1 MGTHEIVY
9 HERGILDE
17 MMEREEANYLEHG
30 LDNIYLTSDFQQES
44 TEEKAKVCV
53 EIVKAWLK
61 LYTQQEQ
68 ESYSIYVQGFY
79 WLNLF
84 VTGNHSYEYWENL
97 FQNNNYRDVVI
108 ASEIPDDPVQRLV
121 FHFVFD
127 WKTKFKI
134 FFLDNEVEN
143 QQKVNVLRKQLENI
157 LYIYQ
162 RRLHGSTWRM
172 LSLPDESLKQ
182 ALLGDGATVTITGD
196 DGDPLK
202 FITGQTLTAS
212 ASQGISKD
220 SADGPK
226 PDNLDKELF
235 KDVLEYAENSDP
247 NLKLDSWTLIRA
259 SFKYEDDGEKKEV
272 ICYAFSG
279 VSEDKRRIPSEWW
292 KSVKHNNFYL
302 EEDRDI
308 FVPVVDA
315 NQLGPNLVE
324 SIFSAC
330 RPFYEEDLLEL
341 TMLIAFEQ
349 QEESQFKI
357 LENRKDLDT
366 LNYGEYYDIVVG
378 LLNSYDEKIM
388 KVVFRALQLPYNIK
402 LFAKLVQKLTCGL
415 KNPKFTPN
423 EDGLNVAILEINLM
437 GKANHADIPTSTEL
451 LELTKT
457 VAGISSRV
465 LSKLKLEL
473 EKLPSSY
480 LDNLEKRLKPARCGE
495 DNVLSFLLGKLIQN
509 VKTFLTT
516 PVKFVALDKANLDGK
531 SFCPR
536 CDRKVRFFSICPSIL
551 RSLGVTG
558 NDDLLKKLQE
568 RFVEMNTTPN
578 NV

>member
-1 MGTHEIVY
+1 
-9 HERGILDE
+9 
-17 MMEREEANYLEHG
+17 
-30 LDNIYLTSDFQQES
+30 
-44 TEEKAKVCV
+44 
-53 EIVKAWLK
+53 
-61 LYTQQEQ
+61 
-68 ESYSIYVQGFY
+68 
-79 WLNLF
+79 
-84 VTGNHSYEYWENL
+84 
-97 FQNNNYRDVVI
+97 
-108 ASEIPDDPVQRLV
+108 
-121 FHFVFD
+121 
-127 WKTKFKI
+127 
-134 FFLDNEVEN
+134 
-143 QQKVNVLRKQLENI
+143 
-157 LYIYQ
+157 
-162 RRLHGSTWRM
+162 M

-212 ASQGISKD
+212 ASQSISND

-226 PDNLDKELF
+226 PDDLDKKLF
-235 KDVLEYAENSDP
+235 NDVLQYVKNSYP

-279 VSEDKRRIPSEWW
+279 VSEDKRQIPAKWW
-292 KSVKHNNFYL
+292 ENQRRKFDDFYFK
-302 EEDRDI
+302 ENRDI
-308 FVPVVDA
+308 FVPVVDE
-315 NQLGPNLVE
+315 NQLGPNLVM

-330 RPFYEEDLLEL
+330 RPFYKEDLRKM
-341 TMLIAFEQ
+341 TTYVAFDRREKA
-349 QEESQFKI
+349 QFKI
-357 LENRKDLDT
+357 LKNRNDLDT

-388 KVVFRALQLPYNIK
+388 KAVFRALQLPYNIK

-465 LSKLKLEL
+465 LPKLKLEL

-480 LDNLEKRLKPARCGE
+480 LDNLEKRLKPAPCGE